1 MFFVEHLNSLVWSP
15 PLLGAFFLCG
25 LYFSMKTD
33 FFQLTGLRY
42 WLSRTLCS
50 LFRKKNRQTDGE
62 TSVFGAVC
70 TALGASIGTGN
81 IVGVATAITMGGP
94 GSVFWLLFSS
104 LFSMMLIYTE
114 NFLGAKYR
122 YKNEKNQRIN
132 GAYAYMEKGLNA
144 RWMGLLY
151 AFFMVFSSLSM
162 GNMAQSNSIASA
174 LNASFSVPTLATGLI
189 LAVLIGFTIL
199 GGRKRIAKLSSA
211 LVPFVGILYL
221 LGGLIVIVYHRHSL
235 GSALS
240 LIWHDAFRL
249 RPIAGGIT
257 GFGMMRAMRYGVAR
271 GVFTHEAGIGT
282 SLPLLDTG
290 DGSSP
295 EQQGLWGI
303 FQVFIDTFVIC
314 TVTALVILMSG
325 VYVPGNSL
333 TGAPLSSAAFQTVFG
348 GGGGYF
354 ISIPIVLF
362 AFATLTSCSL
372 LGLKGL
378 EYMLGPGSRK
388 LYIPVYL
395 LCIVLGC
402 INPVEAVFSLAD
414 IFNGLMA
421 MLNLT
426 ALFLLRKQ
434 VHSPL
439 SKGGRRP

>member
-1 MFFVEHLNSLVWSP
+1 MSFVERLNSFVWSP

-33 FFQLTGLRY
+33 FFQLTGIKH
-42 WLSRTLCS
+42 WLSRTLFS
-50 LFRKKNRQTDGE
+50 LFRKKNRQTNGE

-94 GSVFWLLFSS
+94 GAVFWLLFSS
-104 LFSMMLIYTE
+104 LFSMMLIYAE

-122 YKNEKNQRIN
+122 YKNAQGKRIN

-174 LNASFSVPTLATGLI
+174 LTASFSVPPLYTGLI
-189 LAVLIGFTIL
+189 LAVLIGFTL
-199 GGRKRIAKLSSA
+199 MGGRKRIAGLSSA
-211 LVPFVGILYL
+211 LVPFMGILYL
-221 LGGLIVIVYHRHSL
+221 IGGLIVIVYHRSSL
-235 GSALS
+235 GYALS
-240 LIWHDAFRL
+240 LIWRDAFRL
-249 RPIAGGIT
+249 RPVIGGGL

-282 SLPLLDTG
+282 SLPLLDSG

-295 EQQGLWGI
+295 EQQGLWGM

-314 TVTALVILMSG
+314 TVTALAILMSG
-325 VYVPGNSL
+325 VCETSDL
-333 TGAPLSSAAFQTVFG
+333 TGAPLSSAAFKTVFG
-348 GGGGYF
+348 GSGGYF
-354 ISIPIVLF
+354 ISISIVLF

-378 EYMLGPGSRK
+378 EYMFGSGSRIF
-388 LYIPVYL
+388 YIPVYL
-395 LCIVLGC
+395 FCIVLGC
-402 INPVEAVFSLAD
+402 INPAEAVFSLSD

-434 VHSPL
+434 VQSPL
-439 SKGGRRP
+439 SMGGKNL